1 VRRALLVLLLWPAA
15 LAAADPPVVVSPAP
29 SAVAVT
35 VYRDPD
41 PGDPGP
47 FDLEDP
53 LDGFALISETRVV
66 DLPPGPVTIRFEGV
80 ASGIQPETAILTGP
94 DGREKNQDRKLLS
107 RRGLID
113 AFTGQRVRV
122 RRTDRATGKV
132 TEEVARIRSNNG
144 DVILE
149 TAAGFETL
157 RCTGLSQTPIFAN
170 VPPTLSAKPVLS
182 LTTADQPGGRTVV
195 TLSYLAD
202 DFDWQANYVAELAP
216 DLASIDLFA
225 TITLASRDEASFPQA
240 QAAAV
245 AGRTARAERRRDN
258 DEEDEEDDFE
268 DWYRCWP
275 RGTTGGGAFAGTS
288 FAPNQLPTIQ
298 APVAI
303 GEDEYFGGGG
313 GGDEES
319 IIVTGSRIIR
329 PEAFGDY
336 KLYRVPFPVTVAAR
350 SQKQVGFLA
359 ARRVKGE
366 LVYTSQGR
374 SGNLEEP
381 TQVFRFRNEKGQGLG
396 QPLPAGAVTF
406 YQRGPTR
413 RALIGESSLEDKAVG
428 EEVELALGKEDG
440 DRAHGVSADSAWLSD
455 GEGWQ
460 SERLTVTNANPY
472 PIRYEAEFEDDADQR
487 YERFSARTVRRRGRN
502 VWSVKVPAN
511 GTARLTYR
519 IVEIPEPPESEDE
532 EEED

>member
-1 VRRALLVLLLWPAA
+1 VRRVLPILLLWAA
-15 LAAADPPVVVSPAP
+15 SVSAAEPQVVVSPGP

-35 VYRDPD
+35 VYRDPN
-41 PGDPGP
+41 PGEPGP
-47 FDLEDP
+47 FDLDEP
-53 LDGFALISETRVV
+53 LAGFALISETRIV

-80 ASGIQPETAILTGP
+80 ASGIQPETAILSGP
-94 DGREKNQDRKLLS
+94 DGREKNQDRRLLS

-122 RRTDRATGKV
+122 RRTHPATGKV

-157 RCTGLSQTPIFAN
+157 SCTGLAQTPIFPNIPA
-170 VPPTLSAKPVLS
+170 TLSPKPVLS
-182 LTTADQPGGRTVV
+182 LNTADQPGGRTTV

-225 TITLASRDEASFPQA
+225 TITLASRDDASFPQA

-245 AGRTARAERRRDN
+245 AGRTARADRVE
-258 DEEDEEDDFE
+258 EEDDEEYE

-275 RGTTGGGAFAGTS
+275 SATTGGGPFAGTS
-288 FAPNQLPTIQ
+288 FAPNRMPTIE
-298 APVAI
+298 APITIREA
-303 GEDEYFGGGG
+303 EYYGGGG
-313 GGDEES
+313 GEEDS
-319 IIVTGSRIIR
+319 IVVTGSRIIR
-329 PEAFGDY
+329 PESFGDY
-336 KLYRVPFPVTVAAR
+336 KLYRVPFPVTIAAR

-366 LVYTSQGR
+366 LVYSSRAG
-374 SGNLEEP
+374 GGDVEEP
-381 TQVFRFRNEKGQGLG
+381 ALVFRFRNEKGQGLG

-428 EEVELALGKEDG
+428 EEVELALGKEDS
-440 DRAHGVSADSAWLSD
+440 DHAHGVSVETEYLKE
-455 GEGWQ
+455 GEKWQ
-460 SERLTVTNANPY
+460 SERLTVSNANPY
-472 PIRYEAEFEDDADQR
+472 PIRYEAEFEDDDDNR
-487 YERFSARTVRRRGRN
+487 YERFSARTVRRDGRH

-511 GTARLTYR
+511 GKARLSYR
-519 IVEIPEPPESEDE
+519 TVEVPEPPEIDEGDDDDAED
-532 EEED
+532 